1 MGGADER
8 GVPSLRESKRELT
21 RSRLVAAA
29 TTAFESKPYTDVTV
43 DDISAGAGVSRATF
57 YLYYPGKAKILR
69 DCLADFQAGLDGL
82 WAEFEGYDE
91 ASVASL
97 ERWLC
102 AYVELYERHRPLLAT
117 MHQAEAVEPEF
128 RDDVVR
134 TVRDTMARWQGLDMV
149 RSVIG
154 AGEDLELRVL
164 LFTAELQRFLF
175 LWIIQGIDVDRDK
188 AIHTLAEHWYTVL
201 VGDRA

>member
-1 MGGADER
+1 
-8 GVPSLRESKRELT
+8 
-21 RSRLVAAA
+21 
-29 TTAFESKPYTDVTV
+29 
-43 DDISAGAGVSRATF
+43 
-57 YLYYPGKAKILR
+57 
-69 DCLADFQAGLDGL
+69 
-82 WAEFEGYDE
+82 
-91 ASVASL
+91 
-97 ERWLC
+97 
-102 AYVELYERHRPLLAT
+102 

-175 LWIIQGIDVDRDK
+175 LWIIQGIEVDRDK
-188 AIHTLAEHWYTVL
+188 AVRTLAEHWYTVL